1 MLRGIHHSEWFSFV
15 LKAFQMNKNAKK
27 EYAKLLFTQE
37 NLIQKEIAE
46 KVGVSEQTITKW
58 VNADGEAWKRLRQSI
73 IITKKEQLSRIYE
86 QIDEINISIRSRD
99 PGQRFANSKEADT
112 LVKLTSAARN
122 LESEASVSD
131 AIEVGKKFLSWLKP
145 ISPAKSREIAVMFD
159 DFIRDLL
166 KR

>member
-1 MLRGIHHSEWFSFV
+1 
-15 LKAFQMNKNAKK
+15 MNKNAKK

-37 NLIQKEIAE
+37 NLTQKEIAE
-46 KVGVSEQTITKW
+46 KTGVSEQTITKW
-58 VNADGEAWKRLRQSI
+58 VNANNEEWKRMRQSI

-86 QIDEINISIRSRD
+86 QIDEINASIRLKE
-99 PGQRFANSKEADT
+99 PGKRFADSKEADT

-131 AIEVGKKFLSWLKP
+131 AIEVGKKFLGWLKP
-145 ISPAKSREIAVMFD
+145 LAPAKSREIALLFD
-159 DFIRDLL
+159 NFIRDLL